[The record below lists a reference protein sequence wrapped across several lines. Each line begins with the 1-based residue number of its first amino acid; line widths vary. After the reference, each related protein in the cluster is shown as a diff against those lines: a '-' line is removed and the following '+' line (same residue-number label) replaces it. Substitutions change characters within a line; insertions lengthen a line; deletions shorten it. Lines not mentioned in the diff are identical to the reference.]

1 MSLLLLD
8 EFRENIKSSANKLT
22 SIMVTMKIMFVLAAI
37 IVGEILIILYIL
49 DLLDLKILI
58 TSLIILVF
66 SLIIRNMIKERAKHR
81 EKNEYDKL
89 SHSKKLVDKELKL
102 RTDTNV
108 GFDNDN
114 LKLCIKEPKSSIQTY
129 EDYSKEIDIHLETG
143 YPEVWNHKNKCD
155 FFINNHND
163 LAKHLLDTTKE
174 EILRENEKGN
184 LSLTEWNGKG
194 QSPIKY
200 FVPKYLFAD
209 VEYIIQHS
217 YEQFFNIDQYCII
230 DIGDNSLKSN
240 TNGELIGPMIVAE
253 YPEYFKWKLTI
264 NHKFAEGDKND
275 IEELK
280 QIIKLTLNFALT
292 NDDFNKL
299 KKYKKDAEREHTL
312 FLDAIIKIIKSVEN
326 GIPLKGECKI
336 CKN

>member
-1 MSLLLLD
+1 MNWKYS
-8 EFRENIKSSANKLT
+8 
-22 SIMVTMKIMFVLAAI
+22 I
-37 IVGEILIILYIL
+37 IVGLICFGLGVIVGYLISGYPTLRDILNLVPSAVAIVGGLGVISIISEYYRE
-49 DLLDLKILI
+49 
-58 TSLIILVF
+58 
-66 SLIIRNMIKERAKHR
+66 RNKKKRDYSI
-81 EKNEYDKL
+81 
-89 SHSKKLVDKELKL
+89 KLVDKELKL
-102 RTDTNV
+102 RTNTYV
-108 GFDNDN
+108 GFDKDS
-114 LKLCIKEPKSSIQTY
+114 LKLCIKEPKKEPKSSIQTY

-174 EILRENEKGN
+174 EILREIEKRN

-209 VEYIIQHS
+209 VEYIIQYS
-217 YEQFFNIDQYCII
+217 YERFFNIDQYCTI
-230 DIGDNSLKSN
+230 DNSDNSLKSN
-240 TNGELIGPMIVAE
+240 TNGELLGPMIVAG

-264 NHKFAEGDKND
+264 KHKFAEGDKND

-280 QIIKLTLNFALT
+280 QIIKLTLNFAIT

-312 FLDAIIKIIKSVEN
+312 FLDAIIKIIKSVES